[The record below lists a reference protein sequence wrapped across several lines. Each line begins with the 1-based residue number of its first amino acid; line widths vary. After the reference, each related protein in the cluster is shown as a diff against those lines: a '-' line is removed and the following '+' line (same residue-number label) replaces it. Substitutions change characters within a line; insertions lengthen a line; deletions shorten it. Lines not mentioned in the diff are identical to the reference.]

1 MLIDGLRIL
10 NAMVNWLVAV
20 DVDSDSITSLQPAA
34 VGLVH
39 PTPPPS
45 SPVPDSPPPVEL
57 LLPAELE
64 GEEGP
69 PLELEDEEEPPLE
82 LDDAEEPPLELE
94 VLVPPPELELEL
106 LDDELELLDDDP
118 ELDDWRT
125 PLELLP
131 PELDEDVER
140 EE

>member
-45 SPVPDSPPPVEL
+45 SPVPASTPPLEL
-57 LLPAELE
+57 LLPPELE
-64 GEEGP
+64 EEEGPPLELDEEGP
-69 PLELEDEEEPPLE
+69 PLELELLEP
-82 LDDAEEPPLELE
+82 A
-94 VLVPPPELELEL
+94 PELELEL